1 MFIWIYPPI
10 AKGYAVDQLALLLDG
25 MGIVNYLV
33 EIGGEVRV
41 RGVNARGQV
50 WRLAV
55 EKPFANGRAAALV
68 FPLAQGAVATS
79 GSYRNFREQNGQR
92 FSHAINPSTGRPVAH
107 NLLSVTVLDDSAMR
121 ADAMATALLVMG
133 PEEGMRWAVERA
145 LDVLFIVAVGDQTV
159 LRATGRFT
167 AWVNM
172 DDNNILYPV
181 D

>member
-68 FPLAQGAVATS
+68 FPLAQG
-79 GSYRNFREQNGQR
+79 
-92 FSHAINPSTGRPVAH
+92 PLP
-107 NLLSVTVLDDSAMR
+107 LLA
-121 ADAMATALLVMG
+121 ATAIFVSKTGSASHTLSIRRQAG
-133 PEEGMRWAVERA
+133 PWRTIYYR
-145 LDVLFIVAVGDQTV
+145 
-159 LRATGRFT
+159 
-167 AWVNM
+167 
-172 DDNNILYPV
+172 
-181 D
+181 